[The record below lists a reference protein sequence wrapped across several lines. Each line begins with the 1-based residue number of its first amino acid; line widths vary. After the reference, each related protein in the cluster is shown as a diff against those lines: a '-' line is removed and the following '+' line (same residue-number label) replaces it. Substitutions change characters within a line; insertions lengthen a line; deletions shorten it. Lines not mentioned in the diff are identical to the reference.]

1 MEHVISKSMKA
12 PCKHR
17 TGQKMKRVYT
27 RTSPIYKF
35 INITYKST
43 FVMKTNAIADKT

>member
-1 MEHVISKSMKA
+1 MEHVSQSMKA

-17 TGQKMKRVYT
+17 TGQKTKHVYT

-35 INITYKST
+35 INIISKSA
-43 FVMKTNAIADKT
+43 FVMKTNAVRDKT